1 MKIMQHTQHPILS
14 VVLWFASFVMYIF
27 SVETIDLFY
36 VWFFRLLS
44 LVSLSL
50 IIGVN
55 WKKGMNGLKDLFG
68 IKSKEEK
75 PKEVKAKSKKT
86 KK

>member
-1 MKIMQHTQHPILS
+1 
-14 VVLWFASFVMYIF
+14 MYIF